1 MVVEQ
6 LYCWSH
12 ERSFMPM
19 STHDRLK
26 TTVLELSNI
35 MYNTLMSEYVRRT
48 LQYTLEVLMYT
59 GRALI

>member
-1 MVVEQ
+1 
-6 LYCWSH
+6 
-12 ERSFMPM
+12 MPM